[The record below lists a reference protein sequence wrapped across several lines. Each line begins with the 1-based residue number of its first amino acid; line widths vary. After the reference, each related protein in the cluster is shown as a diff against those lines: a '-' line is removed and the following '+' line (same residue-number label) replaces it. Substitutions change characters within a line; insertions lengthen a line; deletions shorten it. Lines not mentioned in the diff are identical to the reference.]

1 MSSLDTIYDAV
12 LNGNAKAAT
21 AGVEAALQAGET
33 PQMILN
39 EACIPAMR

>member
-21 AGVEAALQAGET
+21 AGVDAALQAGET

-39 EACIPAMR
+39 LSLIHI

>member
-21 AGVEAALQAGET
+21 AGRGSRSSGGR
-33 PQMILN
+33 N
-39 EACIPAMR
+39 PADDPE